1 MPITDTQTLA
11 AAVRKA
17 VADVTITDI
26 HTHLFP
32 PSHGGLLLYGID
44 ELLTYHYLLAE
55 LFIATGASPEAFY
68 ALPKARQAEVVWEE
82 MFLRRSPVTEA
93 ARGVLQVV
101 QSLGLDAGDR
111 DLATLRKAFAD
122 LTAKP
127 DAYLEHVF
135 TLAGLDYAVMT
146 NDPFVPA
153 EVDAWLANR
162 PVPERLKTALR
173 IDTMLTNW
181 PAAVARM
188 AQQGYAGGSGP
199 VTRDTARKFLAD
211 WVARIKPVYLAAS
224 LPDNFRYG
232 SAIDN
237 DLTNDNPG
245 YIPGDLRK
253 VNDPARVLDEV
264 ILPLA
269 RETGLPLA
277 LMIGVRRQVNP
288 EFGLAG
294 DGVGATDIAS
304 VAALAAKNPDVKFL
318 VTTLARG
325 DQHELAVTA
334 RKFANL
340 HVFGCWWFCNQSSII
355 REMTTLRVEL
365 LGTAF
370 TANHSDARVLDQL
383 LYKWPTTRKIVG
395 DVLTEKFT
403 ELFATGWRQ
412 TAPEIATTT
421 RHLLGASFKNFTA
434 AASGL

>member
-1 MPITDTQTLA
+1 MALTDTHALA
-11 AAVRKA
+11 AAVRNA

-32 PSHGGLLLYGID
+32 PSHGGLLLWGID

-82 MFLRRSPVTEA
+82 MFLRRSPITEA
-93 ARGVLQVV
+93 ARGVLQVIG
-101 QSLGLDAGDR
+101 SLGLDAGER
-111 DLATLRKAFAD
+111 DLATLRRAFAG

-127 DAYLEHVF
+127 EAYLERVF

-153 EVDAWLANR
+153 EVAAWQADR
-162 PVPERLKTALR
+162 PVPERLRTALR
-173 IDTMLTNW
+173 IDTMVTNW
-181 PAAVARM
+181 PAAVPRM

-211 WVARIKPVYLAAS
+211 WAARIKPVYLAAS
-224 LPDNFRYG
+224 LPDSFRYG
-232 SAIDN
+232 EPVADFT
-237 DLTNDNPG
+237 DDNPSNHAA
-245 YIPGDLRK
+245 DLRR

-277 LMIGVRRQVNP
+277 LMIGVRRQVNSA
-288 EFGLAG
+288 FGLAG
-294 DGVGATDIAS
+294 DGVGATHIAS

-365 LGTAF
+365 LGNAF

-383 LYKWPTTRKIVG
+383 LYKWPTTRKIVA
-395 DVLTEKFT
+395 DVLVEKYG
-403 ELFATGWRQ
+403 ELFATGWRPGE
-412 TAPEIATTT
+412 ADIAADV
-421 RHLLGASFKNFTA
+421 RRILGGSFENFV
-434 AASGL
+434 SR

>member
-1 MPITDTQTLA
+1 MPITDPHALA
-11 AAVRKA
+11 ATVRKA

-32 PSHGGLLLYGID
+32 PSHGGLLLWGID

-55 LFIATGASPEAFY
+55 LFIATGQPPKAFY
-68 ALPKARQAEVVWEE
+68 ALPKSRQAEMVWDE

-93 ARGVLQVV
+93 ARGVLQVI
-101 QSLGLDAGDR
+101 QSLGLDAGER
-111 DLATLRKAFAD
+111 DLVTLRKAFAG
-122 LTAKP
+122 LTARP
-127 DAYLEHVF
+127 EEYLERVF

-173 IDTMLTNW
+173 IDTMVTNW
-181 PAAVARM
+181 PAAVLKM
-188 AQQGYAGGSGP
+188 AAQGHSSSGGG
-199 VTRDTARKFLAD
+199 TTQTARKFLAE
-211 WVARIKPVYLAAS
+211 WVARIKPLYLAAS
-224 LPDNFRYG
+224 LPDSFRYDG
-232 SAIDN
+232 VRATDPN
-237 DLTNDNPG
+237 DDNPSNHAADRRHVCE
-245 YIPGDLRK
+245 PS
-253 VNDPARVLDEV
+253 RVLDDV

-277 LMIGVRRQVNP
+277 LMIGVRRQVNS

-294 DGVGATDIAS
+294 DGVGATHVAS

-318 VTTLARG
+318 ITTLARG

-340 HVFGCWWFCNQSSII
+340 HLFGCWWFCNQSSII

-383 LYKWPTTRKIVG
+383 LYKWPTTRKIVA
-395 DVLTEKFT
+395 DVLTEKYG
-403 ELFATGWRQ
+403 ELFATGWRPTEQ
-412 TAPEIATTT
+412 EIATDI
-421 RHLLGASFKNFTA
+421 RRILGGSFEAFVA
-434 AASGL
+434 R